1 MIKLGWNVRKWDGD
15 FFRVLD
21 VAKRVGSGVGSFG
34 VDRYY
39 VLLNGSNNE
48 DDEDGLSVI
57 LDVKQVPTGATEGVL
72 NEDDQAWYNNL
83 FQNPADRAVQA
94 QRQLT
99 SYTDPYTGWMIIDNA
114 VFTVRQRSPWK
125 DDAINVDK
133 LDEDEF
139 EECMAQIAVATATC
153 HVRGSP
159 AKAPADFKN
168 VMYSVMKTYMNRKK
182 WQEGVEKFARAY
194 HEQVLLDHQCFDNF
208 VKEKYSNI

>member
-1 MIKLGWNVRKWDGD
+1 
-15 FFRVLD
+15 
-21 VAKRVGSGVGSFG
+21 
-34 VDRYY
+34 
-39 VLLNGSNNE
+39 
-48 DDEDGLSVI
+48 
-57 LDVKQVPTGATEGVL
+57 
-72 NEDDQAWYNNL
+72 
-83 FQNPADRAVQA
+83 
-94 QRQLT
+94 
-99 SYTDPYTGWMIIDNA
+99 MIIDNA